1 MNWFQRYGIPGASFW
16 LFTLLLIPAFYECQ
30 MNNEMLKIIGPV
42 ALLTFLPL
50 GYFIFIL
57 QQLFHYWNS
66 NNTKHGTISKSMVLS
81 RVIEGDIPTD
91 ELDAEIQEC
100 LMIANQVTPK
110 DKKNDGTEKYKNA
123 FDIISN
129 WARKRRDVEAIN
141 ETIKVAILLSWVA
154 IIIIPHSCFN
164 WPYQCCSR
172 MVFVAVAASFLA
184 FVLCVKSARNMVH
197 QVIEVNKGLY
207 AILAGKD
214 LFEKIE
220 PSDNKAPCTLRFK
233 QDNT

>member
-16 LFTLLLIPAFYECQ
+16 LFTLLLIPAFYECK
-30 MNNEMLKIIGPV
+30 MNDEMLKIIGPV

-50 GYFIFIL
+50 GYFIFIF

-66 NNTKHGTISKSMVLS
+66 NNTKQGTISKSMELS
-81 RVIEGDIPTD
+81 RVIGGDIPTD

-100 LMIANQVTPK
+100 LMIANQVTEK
-110 DKKNDGTEKYKNA
+110 QKVNDGTEKYKNP
-123 FDIISN
+123 FEIIAN

-141 ETIKVAILLSWVA
+141 KTIIFA
-154 IIIIPHSCFN
+154 IISSWLAVFIIPYLCFN
-164 WPYQCCSR
+164 WSFQCSCP
-172 MVFVAVAASFLA
+172 MIFAAIMFSA
-184 FVLCVKSARNMVH
+184 FIIVICVKSTRNMRH

-220 PSDNKAPCTLRFK
+220 PSDNKAPCTTRLK
-233 QDNT
+233 QGNT